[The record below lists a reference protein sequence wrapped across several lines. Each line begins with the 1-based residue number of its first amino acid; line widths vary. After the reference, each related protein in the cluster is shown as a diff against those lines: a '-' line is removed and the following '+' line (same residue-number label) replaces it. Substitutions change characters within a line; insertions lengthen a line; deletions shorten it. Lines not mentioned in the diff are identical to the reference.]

1 MRRLTFAVT
10 LASALGMV
18 AAETPYEVSF
28 KAGIIPAGVSVANNN
43 ALLPNA
49 DGYKRG
55 WTDIGWTVDRYGAR
69 GYVALSPTYTV
80 TVDSDGKT
88 GPVSPSENVLTLPLL
103 TIKDGDFLKWD
114 ALSMHP
120 DFPEAYRVEIEAD
133 GSKVILF
140 STDAE
145 DAQWVTR
152 VADLSE
158 YAGKEVSISFICVS
172 TNRYILALD
181 AISVGAPQGISLQ
194 SRDDTPIY
202 YGPETSAPV
211 TIEALNTG
219 ASLSGG
225 SLVLTVDYED
235 VQTVAI
241 ESVWNTGENRSFGF
255 TAPLE
260 LNRRTEYDVYYV
272 APDNTDRILLSRK
285 TLYSSNFKKKLV
297 VDKGTGMWCVNCPEG
312 ILSIESLERQFGESL
327 IMLDTH
333 ITSGSASSDILAN
346 PSYFDGLGFNS
357 VPWMKLNRIR
367 NSASSSP
374 QLFYN
379 FYYRQVMF
387 NLGITGLELQ
397 GNGSASVTVTVEA
410 SEQTDNSDG
419 RYRVGYMLTSD
430 FRNPDNNA
438 HYFQRNGC
446 NQVSSDRFYYLPARI
461 PAPLCTFRHVTLT
474 SDDAFTGIEGSLPTD
489 ITSRSGHTFTWS
501 FDRPEA
507 VADINDIRIV
517 AYVLDTQTGEIMAA
531 DALKVADAEVSG
543 IPDTVADTT
552 GRTITVSADGCV
564 NLTFDTPTDYTLDVY
579 SVSGARCMTLHGTPA
594 YSASHHLGLK
604 RGMYVITLTAGGQ
617 TMSRKAIF

>member
-1 MRRLTFAVT
+1 M
-10 LASALGMV
+10 
-18 AAETPYEVSF
+18 E
-28 KAGIIPAGVSVANNN
+28 
-43 ALLPNA
+43 
-49 DGYKRG
+49 
-55 WTDIGWTVDRYGAR
+55 YGR
-69 GYVALSPTYTV
+69 
-80 TVDSDGKT
+80 K
-88 GPVSPSENVLTLPLL
+88 PLL
-103 TIKDGDFLKWD
+103 RF
-114 ALSMHP
+114 H
-120 DFPEAYRVEIEAD
+120 R
-133 GSKVILF
+133 
-140 STDAE
+140 
-145 DAQWVTR
+145 
-152 VADLSE
+152 
-158 YAGKEVSISFICVS
+158 
-172 TNRYILALD
+172 
-181 AISVGAPQGISLQ
+181 
-194 SRDDTPIY
+194 
-202 YGPETSAPV
+202 
-211 TIEALNTG
+211 
-219 ASLSGG
+219 
-225 SLVLTVDYED
+225 
-235 VQTVAI
+235 
-241 ESVWNTGENRSFGF
+241 
-255 TAPLE
+255 PLE

-419 RYRVGYMLTSD
+419 RYRVGYVLTSD
-430 FRNPDNNA
+430 FLNPDNNA

-489 ITSRSGHTFTWS
+489 ITSGSGHTFTWR

-507 VADINDIRIV
+507 VTDINDIRIV

-543 IPDTVADTT
+543 ISDTVADTT
-552 GRTITVSADGCV
+552 DRTITVSADGCV

-579 SVSGARCMTLHGTPA
+579 SVSGTRCMTLHGTPA
-594 YSASHHLGLK
+594 YSASHHLGLQ
-604 RGMYVITLTAGGQ
+604 RGMYVITLTAGV
-617 TMSRKAIF
+617 RP